1 MSKPKFIA
9 TFLYTFFF
17 GYLEL
22 KWRRLARSLS
32 LVWFI
37 ISVVPFCILVIEIT
51 DTDNYALLG
60 LFPSLIIILL
70 ISWVVE
76 PFVVYKSP
84 KIQQDNNISLSK
96 KNGDIV
102 MKKINLNNSIVYK
115 AVILLVVSFVAMA
128 LAVRQGTIPMSSV
141 SIPLFIGFALGPI
154 CLSFPYWLFKGRKNF
169 WKKFYD
175 ISLYFWAFYSVLML
189 IMIIFE

>member
-22 KWRRLARSLS
+22 KWRRLARFLS
-32 LVWFI
+32 FVV
-37 ISVVPFCILVIEIT
+37 ISIS
-51 DTDNYALLG
+51 YG
-60 LFPSLIIILL
+60 LL
-70 ISWVVE
+70 IYVGEVAEMGFVLVASPIIMCTISWLIE
-76 PFVVYKSP
+76 PFVVNKSQ
-84 KIQQDNNISLSK
+84 KMQQDNNISLSK

-102 MKKINLNNSIVYK
+102 MKKINLNNSIVFK
-115 AVILLVVSFVAMA
+115 ALILLVVSFIAMG

-141 SIPLFIGFALGPI
+141 SIPFFIGFALGPI